1 VGNADRA
8 SGLQPGE
15 VETELGVPIAG
26 VILPPDQWARTA
38 VKQLP
43 PPGPLDW
50 AAFFGRHAPVVLDLG
65 CGNGRFVVAEALR
78 RPERN
83 FLGFDILPMVIR
95 YATRRANQRGL
106 HHVRFAVSGA
116 FDFLEQYV
124 PEHSIAEIHLYHP
137 QPFRDVERAYRRLVT
152 PEFLGLVHRCL
163 EPSGRLVVQTDNP
176 GYWRYIVGIAGNWF
190 DFVTQEGPWPE
201 DPLGRTRREIVARR
215 QGLRVFRGQGT
226 ARTDVDAARTRQWI
240 DELPLPTFDAS
251 VFDDR
256 STDQPSQRGGPRGR
270 GGSGRGGPRG
280 RGGSGRGGSGRG
292 GSGRGGSGR
301 GGFGQG
307 GSGRGGS
314 GRGGS
319 GRGGF
324 GQGGSG
330 RGGSGRGEGR

>member
-1 VGNADRA
+1 MGNADRA
-8 SGLQPGE
+8 SGLMPGE

-26 VILPPDQWARTA
+26 VILPPEQWARTA

-50 AAFFGRHAPVVLDLG
+50 ETLFGRQAPVVLDLG

-83 FLGFDILPMVIR
+83 FLGLDILPMVIR

-137 QPFRDVERAYRRLVT
+137 QPFRDVQRAYRRLVT
-152 PEFLGLVHRCL
+152 PEFLALVHRSL
-163 EPSGRLVVQTDNP
+163 APGGRWVVQTDNP
-176 GYWRYIVGIAGNWF
+176 GYWRYLLGIAANWF
-190 DFVTQEGPWPE
+190 EFTTREGPWPD
-201 DPLGRTRREIVARR
+201 DPLGRTRREIIARR
-215 QGLRVFRGQGT
+215 QGLRIFRGSGI
-226 ARTDVDAARTRQWI
+226 ARADVDEARSRQWI
-240 DELPLPTFDAS
+240 AELPLPTFDAS
-251 VFDDR
+251 AFDEPSPNR
-256 STDQPSQRGGPRGR
+256 SRRPGDLR
-270 GGSGRGGPRG
+270 

-301 GGFGQG
+301 G
-307 GSGRGGS
+307 R
-314 GRGGS
+314 
-319 GRGGF
+319 
-324 GQGGSG
+324 
-330 RGGSGRGEGR
+330 